1 MAAYSST
8 QSGNF
13 DSAATWGGS
22 GFPSANT
29 DTFTVNAGHTVTYN
43 ITTPLNEGLGSSVV
57 NSGGTFIMDNNTVI
71 RFNGAATYHFAV
83 SGNFIVRPGCKT
95 LLKGT
100 TSSERIYDIR
110 PLSFVPTTATGTS
123 GQNTITVASNV
134 ARIIVGNKVSGT
146 GIAAGS
152 YVTNIAGN
160 VLTLSKNNTGTVSG
174 NLTVGNYVEIIG
186 SEGMPITTV
195 ASAVTTSNHQQ
206 GFVVAADATNFVVG
220 DWIAVYTRG
229 TTDALVDR
237 NDEGFIIHD
246 KDSNTIYIREFVGPT
261 TTISSA
267 SSNTITVANAKI
279 FRTWQRL
286 IFGTGANRNILG
298 ITGINYDTNVI
309 TLSANV
315 TGTVT
320 GLPVYTTGPLQLK
333 AVGDKIRK
341 VATTVSV
348 QAVSTATT
356 ITLSSVAGFNVG
368 DEVIIDA
375 LWNVAATSYTDEL
388 PNKRNITAIN
398 GNVITLNQ
406 SLGYIAFVSAF
417 VTRVTRDIKFIG
429 DYETTLV
436 LTAAQSFAVGDVITQ
451 AFSGAR
457 AVVKTATTS
466 STSVIVHD
474 IFGQFVTGTANS
486 PFISRNGT
494 LLAGNVSLTTVTLS
508 TTQGHSGFGFARNA
522 TFTANQLPVLYFRDV
537 QVGTFSN
544 ANSTSS
550 RLWVRGFWSSHE
562 NTFGGVEFEGIT
574 YCKPNQTDNFN
585 HHDNAIFINRY
596 LHDFE
601 IRCCVVWNSV
611 VGIRFN
617 EGYDLRN
624 GSAFNNIISRSETGG
639 LYIDHM
645 ANSGAGFNQPAG
657 AAAEFAF
664 NYMHRIDDVGLYIA
678 TVRAPGRGVH
688 HNWVNVTQLRAF
700 QAGLTYTQ
708 AIIYQNRFQSYF
720 EPAYPEASNEHNLI
734 YNEWMP
740 AYRLFEFSRD
750 NNYHLHNQSVTFT
763 NSLVS
768 LEHNYEIDAVTVYIL
783 NGMRVWDN
791 AEQAWRTS
799 FDDDAGAIDTGLAE
813 VYYIPANAVLKVK
826 GTIKLAPDFGT
837 TPPKLEIRGTM
848 DRFHAGT
855 NGSFS
860 GDQPFRGY
868 VTSANFDAANK
879 STYQTVELT
888 FDPKPWGR
896 TVTVGVINRASA
908 SNSFRGWWE
917 KPIEVDYSILPAQ
930 QFIDTGINNF
940 SSKIYTT
947 DNEAIKKIR
956 IAGGRLI

>member
-13 DSAATWGGS
+13 NNPATWGGS
-22 GFPSANT
+22 GWPDTNT

-71 RFNGAATYHFAV
+71 RFNGAATYHFAC
-83 SGNFIVRPGCKT
+83 SGNFIKRPGART

-100 TSSERIYDIR
+100 TASDRIYDIR

-134 ARIIVGNKVSGT
+134 AQIIVGNKVSGT

-174 NLTVGNYVEIIG
+174 DLTVGNYVEIIG

-206 GFVVAADATNFVVG
+206 GFVVAADATDFVVG

-333 AVGDKIRK
+333 VVGDKIRK

-398 GNVITLNQ
+398 GNVITINQ
-406 SLGYIAFVSAF
+406 SMGHISFVGAF
-417 VTRVTRDIKFIG
+417 VTRVTRDIKFIS

-451 AFSGAR
+451 AFSGAS

-537 QVGTFSN
+537 QVGTFSAIN
-544 ANSTSS
+544 TTSS

-585 HHDNAIFINRY
+585 YQDNAIFINRY

-601 IRCCVVWNSV
+601 VRCCVVWNSV
-611 VGIRFN
+611 NGIFFN

-624 GSAFNNIISRSETGG
+624 AAAFNNIVSRSENIG
-639 LYIDHM
+639 LLIQHIDN
-645 ANSGAGFNQPAG
+645 ASAGFNSAG
-657 AAAEFAF
+657 GGASEFAF
-664 NYMHRIDDVGLYIA
+664 NYLHRIDDSSLRVEL
-678 TVRAPGRGVH
+678 VRAPGRGVH
-688 HNWVNVTQLRAF
+688 HNWINVSQFRALDISF
-700 QAGLTYTQ
+700 TYTQ
-708 AIIYQNRFQSYF
+708 AILYQNRFQAYF
-720 EPAYPEASNEHNLI
+720 EPTGSFGSNEHNLI
-734 YNEWMP
+734 YNEWIP
-740 AYRLFEFSRD
+740 ANSLFDFSRD
-750 NNYHLHNQSVTFT
+750 AGFQNHNMSVTFT
-763 NSLVS
+763 TSVVS
-768 LEHNYEIDAVTVYIL
+768 LEHNYEIDAVTIYIP

-813 VYYIPANAVLKVK
+813 VFYIPPNVTVKAK
-826 GTIKLAPDFGT
+826 GTIKLTPDFGT
-837 TPPKLEIRGTM
+837 TAPKLEIRGSM
-848 DRFHAGT
+848 DRMYAGT

-868 VTSANFDAANK
+868 ITSANFDAANK

-888 FDPKPWGR
+888 FDTKPWGR

-917 KPIEVDYSILPAQ
+917 KPIEVEYSILPEQ
-930 QFIDTGINNF
+930 QFLDTGINKF
-940 SSKIYTT
+940 SGKIYTT
-947 DNEAIKKIR
+947 DNEAIKKVR

>member
-1 MAAYSST
+1 MAAYTST

-13 DSAATWGGS
+13 NDAATWGGS
-22 GFPSANT
+22 GFPNANT
-29 DTFTVNAGHTVTYN
+29 DTFTIAAGHTVTYN
-43 ITTPLNEGLGSSVV
+43 LTTPLNEGLGSSVV

-71 RFNGAATYHFAV
+71 RFNGASTYHFAC
-83 SGNFIVRPGCKT
+83 SGNFIKKPGAKT

-100 TSSERIYDIR
+100 TAAERIYDIR
-110 PLSFVPTTATGTS
+110 PSSFVPTTATGTS

-134 ARIIVGNKVSGT
+134 AQIIVGNKVSGT

-152 YVTNIAGN
+152 FVTAINGN

-195 ASAVTTSNHQQ
+195 ATAVTTAQHQQ
-206 GFVVAADATNFVVG
+206 GFIVAADATNFVAG

-246 KDSNTIYIREFVGPT
+246 KSGNTIYIREFVGPT

-279 FRTWQRL
+279 FRTWQKL

-298 ITGINYDTNVI
+298 ITNIDYDTNVI
-309 TLSANV
+309 TLSASV

-348 QAVSTATT
+348 QAASNATQ
-356 ITLSSVAGFNVG
+356 ITLSSVAGLSVG
-368 DEVIIDA
+368 DEIIVDA
-375 LWNVAATSYTDEL
+375 LWSTTATSYTDEL

-398 GNVITLNQ
+398 GNVITINQ
-406 SLGYIAFVSAF
+406 SMNHISFVGAF
-417 VTRVTRDIKFIG
+417 VTRVTRDIKFIS
-429 DYETTLV
+429 DYETTLT
-436 LTAAQSFAVGDVITQ
+436 LSSAQSFAIGDEITQ
-451 AFSGAR
+451 AFSGAK
-457 AVVKTATTS
+457 AVVKAATS
-466 STSVIVHD
+466 SSTTVLVHD
-474 IFGQFVTGTANS
+474 IFGQFITGTANS
-486 PFISRNGT
+486 PFISKNGT
-494 LLAGNVSLTTVTLS
+494 LLSGNVSLTAVAIS
-508 TTQGHSGFGFARNA
+508 TTQGHSGFGFARNGA
-522 TFTANQLPVLYFRDV
+522 FTTNRLPVLYFRDV
-537 QVGTFSN
+537 EVGTFSN
-544 ANSTSS
+544 RSTTSS

-574 YCKPNQTDNFN
+574 YCKPNQADTFNYRDNG
-585 HHDNAIFINRY
+585 IFINRY

-601 IRCCVVWNSV
+601 VKCCVIWNSIN
-611 VGIRFN
+611 GLRFN
-617 EGYDLRN
+617 DGRDLRN
-624 GSAFNNIISRSETGG
+624 GSAFNNIISRSENIG
-639 LYIDHM
+639 LFIENM
-645 ANSGAGFNQPAG
+645 SSAGAGFNQPAG

-664 NYMHRIDDVGLYIA
+664 NYMHRIDDIGILI
-678 TVRAPGRGVH
+678 TNVRAPGRGIH

-708 AIIYQNRFQSYF
+708 AILYQNRFQSYF

-734 YNEWMP
+734 YNEWIP
-740 AYRLFEFSRD
+740 ANSLFDFTRD
-750 NNYHLHNQSVTFT
+750 ANYHLHNQSVTFT
-763 NSLVS
+763 NAIVS
-768 LEHNYEIDAVTVYIL
+768 LEHNYEIDAVTIFIP

-799 FDDDAGAIDTGLAE
+799 FDDDTGTVDTGLAE
-813 VYYIPANAVLKVK
+813 VYYIPANAVLKAK

-837 TPPKLEIRGTM
+837 TPPKLEIRGSI

-860 GDQPFRGY
+860 GDQPLRGY
-868 VTSANFDAANK
+868 VASANFDAANK
-879 STYQTVELT
+879 SSYQTAELT

-917 KPIEVDYSILPAQ
+917 KPVEVEYSFLPEQ
-930 QFIDTGINNF
+930 QLLDTGINKF
-940 SSKIYTT
+940 SGRIRVADSA
-947 DNEAIKKIR
+947 AIKKVR
-956 IAGGRLI
+956 LNGGRLI